1 MLKKKKVTAYHESG
15 HLIVL
20 YRLHPTD
27 DVFKASIGARD
38 TSLGVVYHLPKE
50 EYFTQSKEVLLAN
63 IKTALGGYVAERM
76 IFGGDSSNGV
86 HSDFQNAMTTAHS
99 MVWVYG
105 MGDTGHIGDYS
116 ILPEHQISEQL
127 KNDLNK
133 ETNKILTACMVDVE
147 ELLKKQID
155 LLHRF
160 AEELLNREELEYDDI
175 EEIIKDYDGPDSS
188 GVAANSVDN

>member
-1 MLKKKKVTAYHESG
+1 MSRG
-15 HLIVL
+15 
-20 YRLHPTD
+20 
-27 DVFKASIGARD
+27 
-38 TSLGVVYHLPKE
+38 
-50 EYFTQSKEVLLAN
+50 
-63 IKTALGGYVAERM
+63 
-76 IFGGDSSNGV
+76 IFPI
-86 HSDFQNAMTTAHS
+86 AH
-99 MVWVYG
+99 
-105 MGDTGHIGDYS
+105 YS